1 MTDVLE
7 KIRSRGYWKVVIRPE
22 DFKQDR
28 IRGLDQ
34 GLDIVMKCAVLVQ
47 NRGWTFPK
55 VFRADDEVLTGDDWV
70 GQELDW
76 HIHVELWRLYLTGQF
91 VYLGGIWDDWLDQSI
106 FSTPN
111 PNWKPGL
118 RLFVGDVIYRFME
131 VFEFAAR
138 LALTDAGANRMRI
151 EVSISGLKNR
161 VLLLGLPNRASLDS
175 ERKLLSDSVS
185 YKQSFER
192 EELISQANELA
203 LIAASEIFA
212 TYQWHPSLD
221 FLRTIQK
228 ETIGG

>member
-1 MTDVLE
+1 MTVVLDNV
-7 KIRSRGYWKVVIRPE
+7 RSRGYWKVVIRPE

-28 IRGLDQ
+28 IASLEQ
-34 GLDIVMKCAVLVQ
+34 ALDIVKKCAVAVQ

-55 VFRADDEVLTGDDWV
+55 VFRADDEVLTGTDWV
-70 GQELDW
+70 GQDLDW
-76 HIHVELWRLYLTGQF
+76 HIHVELWRLYLSGQF
-91 VYLGGIWDDWLDQSI
+91 VYLGGIWDDWLDKSI

-138 LALTDAGANRMRI
+138 LTLTDAGANRMHI
-151 EVSISGLKNR
+151 EVVISGLKDR
-161 VLLLGLPNRASLDS
+161 VLLLGMPNRQSLD
-175 ERKLLSDSVS
+175 ERKLLSDSAS

-192 EELISQANELA
+192 EALISQANELA
-203 LIAASEIFA
+203 LNAASEIFA

-221 FLRTIQK
+221 FLKTIQK